1 MVFYSPNDVITN
13 LICGLRSLK
22 YFHSHSIQHLF
33 VGYCSALIAPLV
45 LSNRGASSSVV
56 RTFTTMINAERWQK
70 FSQYDQLLAMAA
82 ELTRAQIWQYKD
94 QEKFKLALERS
105 LELIDLSL
113 EDKKWVENFFVL
125 LVLRQEVAKFYASQ
139 RVDSIT
145 ALVNVF

>member
-1 MVFYSPNDVITN
+1 
-13 LICGLRSLK
+13 
-22 YFHSHSIQHLF
+22 
-33 VGYCSALIAPLV
+33 
-45 LSNRGASSSVV
+45 
-56 RTFTTMINAERWQK
+56 MINAERWQK